1 MGARPPFLLPFLS
14 YKSVSS
20 IYTPDTH
27 KNNHYSRM
35 RNTPT
40 SVGKTSSSLRCSCMT
55 WKHPHERGED
65 SYAKPTRSALI
76 ETPPRAWGRRR
87 VLEWRQKQ
95 SGNTPTSVGKT
106 GCQRMSGLWYLE
118 TPPRAWGRLS
128 VAYRECLFH
137 WKHPH
142 ERGEDDY
149 KISA

>member
-76 ETPPRAWGRRR
+76 ETPPRAWGRLFAIFV
-87 VLEWRQKQ
+87 VLKLP
-95 SGNTPTSVGKT
+95 GNTPTSVGKT
-106 GCQRMSGLWYLE
+106 ATPGSRGPHVRKHPHERGEDVLSCAHKLIMAE
-118 TPPRAWGRLS
+118 TPPRAWGRQ
-128 VAYRECLFH
+128 
-137 WKHPH
+137 
-142 ERGEDDY
+142 
-149 KISA
+149 